1 MANVT
6 AIQILQDGP
15 RNVVVKLT
23 GILDTA
29 DITATALL
37 TPATLS
43 AIGEREGLATK
54 LIIDKISYNIE
65 SPLVVNLY
73 WTATTP
79 ILIASL
85 ANGGDDLEF
94 DKFGGVYNGTPAAA
108 GATGAI
114 EYTTQGWSVG
124 TILSFNV
131 ILECRKSV

>member
-1 MANVT
+1 MANITSITTLV
-6 AIQILQDGP
+6 DGP

-29 DITATALL
+29 DIGATALI

-43 AIGEREGLATK
+43 SLGDNLGTPTK
-54 LIIDKISYNIE
+54 LIIDKLSYNVE
-65 SPLVVNLY
+65 SPLAVNLF

-85 ANGGDDLEF
+85 VNSGDDLEF
-94 DKFGGVYNGTPAAA
+94 KDFGGVYNTTPAAA
-108 GATGAI
+108 GVTGAI
-114 EYTTQGWSVG
+114 EYTTTGWSAGAV
-124 TILSFNV
+124 LSFNV